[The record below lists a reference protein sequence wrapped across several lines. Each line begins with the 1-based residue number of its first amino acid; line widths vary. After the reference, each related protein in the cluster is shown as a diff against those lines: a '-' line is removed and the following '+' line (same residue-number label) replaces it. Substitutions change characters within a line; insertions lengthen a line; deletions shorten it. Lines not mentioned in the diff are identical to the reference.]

1 MKFFY
6 NIFLINFF
14 ILSLASSSLANDK
27 IAIVNIDYII
37 KNSNIGLR
45 VLDKIDK
52 QYKKNI
58 DQLEKKNNSLK
69 DLELKIKNKKNVIS
83 EKDFNDEVLSF
94 QKKVQDFTNE
104 KNIMVENFN
113 NLRKKETENIFKS
126 FNPIISEYMKK
137 NSISVLLDTKN
148 IFMVSSEANLTDE
161 ILKEI
166 NSSLK

>member
-1 MKFFY
+1 MKFI
-6 NIFLINFF
+6 NRIIIINFF
-14 ILSLASSSLANDK
+14 TLFIVGFSFANEKTAFID
-27 IAIVNIDYII
+27 IDFIV
-37 KNSNIGLR
+37 KNSNIGKK
-45 VLDKIDK
+45 VLDKIDI
-52 QYKKNI
+52 QNKKNI
-58 DQLEKKNNSLK
+58 TQLEKKNKSLK
-69 DLELKIKNKKNVIS
+69 DLETEIKNKQNVIS